1 MNKIVV
7 FLFLYSTFLYC
18 RETSFLC
25 PTQDLN
31 NKVDLFFVND
41 YSQTTVQVS
50 DIVKNELEDII
61 KNENNLYD
69 DKCFKLNLAYN
80 QDGVLIKELLERYE
94 DKQINYINSLGYDF
108 SQLDELEKNKIFEAF
123 STLLFGADF
132 EISSSLEQSVAD
144 YFKSSYEETKNEVL
158 NNSTYQ
164 GNFES
169 MVEKIAPRLKENRV
183 ILFGHGQGSFYVNKI
198 YENILGIEFFEKNL
212 SDAFLKRIGVIHT
225 NPAINLI
232 SSYSN
237 STRSYIKDSNNCY
250 SCGEVN

>member
-1 MNKIVV
+1 MVKFLLLNILIVTN
-7 FLFLYSTFLYC
+7 TFSRESSLLC
-18 RETSFLC
+18 RGF
-25 PTQDLN
+25 DIK
-31 NKVDLFFVND
+31 NKVDVFYVND
-41 YSQTTVQVS
+41 YIQEPFDSLS
-50 DIVKNELEDII
+50 ILKKNFTKSI

-69 DKCFKLNLAYN
+69 DKCFELNLAYN

-237 STRSYIKDSNNCY
+237 STRSYIKDSNN
-250 SCGEVN
+250 SLNFDSQK